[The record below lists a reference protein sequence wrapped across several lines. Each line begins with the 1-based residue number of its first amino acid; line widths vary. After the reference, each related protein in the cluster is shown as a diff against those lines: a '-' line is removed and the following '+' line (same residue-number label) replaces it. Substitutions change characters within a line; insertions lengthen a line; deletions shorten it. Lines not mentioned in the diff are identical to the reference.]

1 MSVSQLQEK
10 KAVEAGYW
18 HLYRFNPDLKL
29 QGKNPF
35 TLDSKDP
42 TASFQ
47 DFLMSEVRYNS
58 LVRTFPDR
66 AERLFKNAENSAK
79 DRLNSYK
86 RLAVNLDA

>member
-1 MSVSQLQEK
+1 
-10 KAVEAGYW
+10 
-18 HLYRFNPDLKL
+18 
-29 QGKNPF
+29 
-35 TLDSKDP
+35 
-42 TASFQ
+42 
-47 DFLMSEVRYNS
+47 MSEVRYNS